1 MENFNINNN
10 SNNNSQNIENKIKY
24 YIEDLKE
31 NINRINYKYY
41 SQVDIDL
48 LFEDEILNYKL
59 ILRKRKKKKKFD
71 ME

>member
-1 MENFNINNN
+1 MIFYFRRI
-10 SNNNSQNIENKIKY
+10 SQNIENKIKY

-59 ILRKRKKKKKFD
+59 ILRKRKIQNLIWNKRLNNY
-71 ME
+71 